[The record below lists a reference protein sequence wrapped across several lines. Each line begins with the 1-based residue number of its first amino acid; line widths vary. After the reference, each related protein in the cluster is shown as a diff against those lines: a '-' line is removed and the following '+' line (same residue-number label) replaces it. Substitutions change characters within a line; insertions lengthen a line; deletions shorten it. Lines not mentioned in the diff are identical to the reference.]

1 MKNNDTGSSSVSPPF
16 DSVFRTMITDRSDL
30 AISLINEM
38 FGMQIDPKTQIVRF
52 QDELFRTNAE
62 KKVGDSFTKIESDRF
77 TYHMECES
85 PRHYDDKILFR
96 LFEYDPSD
104 CSYV

>member
-1 MKNNDTGSSSVSPPF
+1 MQNNDTGSSSVTPPF

-30 AISLINEM
+30 AVSLINEM
-38 FGMQIDPKTQIVRF
+38 FGMQIDTKTQIVRF

-62 KKVGDSFTKIESDRF
+62 KRVGDSFTKVENDRF

-104 CSYV
+104 RSYV